1 MPENTQNDLE
11 YDYRLLRIIEQEPSL
26 TQRELAE
33 KVGLSVGKTNYV
45 LGALIDRGLV
55 KAENFRRNK
64 YKAGYIYLLTPKGI
78 SEKVSITARFLKRK
92 MDEFDRLKAEI
103 EEIKGDLGYTFLYIQ
118 LQRSR
123 EWKLKFSGQ
132 VIARLYCCVGR
143 CSGWHVGMFDCPCS
157 SLRFC

>member
-1 MPENTQNDLE
+1 MPGNTQNDLE

-33 KVGLSVGKTNYV
+33 RVGLSVRKTNYV

-103 EEIKGDLGYTFLYIQ
+103 EEIKGDLGYRRCVY
-118 LQRSR
+118 RSDTIYYR
-123 EWKLKFSGQ
+123 VQPSGVEIMAILGGQDLDEWL
-132 VIARLYCCVGR
+132 
-143 CSGWHVGMFDCPCS
+143 
-157 SLRFC
+157 